1 MNINKKTKLN
11 DELFKYL
18 GFINIKDSEN
28 YNEIKT
34 IYCKGDEKLWK
45 LGEYIIQEDYIERGN
60 YRLYGLPYMFGEK
73 YLKTY
78 GDLLDLTNALFNE
91 LPWEIKK
98 Y

>member
-34 IYCKGDEKLWK
+34 IYCKGDENLWK

-91 LPWEIKK
+91 LPWEIKNN
-98 Y
+98 